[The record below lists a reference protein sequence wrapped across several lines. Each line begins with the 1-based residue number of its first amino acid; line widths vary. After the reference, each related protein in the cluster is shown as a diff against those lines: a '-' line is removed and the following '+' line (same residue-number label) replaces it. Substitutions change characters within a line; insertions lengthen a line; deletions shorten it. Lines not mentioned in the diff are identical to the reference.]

1 MKRTPLA
8 ERVLPDYTR
17 GEELCNMITHIVG
30 GALAILALVLCPI
43 VGARHHDAYAVV
55 SGTVYGFCMLLL
67 YTMSSIYHGLYPR
80 LKAKKVFQVLDHCS
94 IFILIAGTYMP
105 IALVPLR
112 MYNPALGWSLFGIIW
127 FLALLGITLNAIDLK
142 KFDRFSM
149 ICYLVM
155 GWCVVLRIDLIYRL
169 IGPAGFALLL
179 SGGIAYTLGAV
190 LYALGKKRRYM
201 HSAFHVFTVIGSLLH
216 FLCILLYI
224 L

>member
-8 ERVLPDYTR
+8 ERVLPSYTR

-127 FLALLGITLNAIDLK
+127 LFALIGITLNAIDLK
-142 KFDRFSM
+142 KYDRFSM

-155 GWCVVLRIDLIYRL
+155 GWCVVLRIDLISRL
-169 IGPAGFALLL
+169 IRPAGFALLL

>member
-8 ERVLPDYTR
+8 ERILPDYTR

-43 VGARHHDAYAVV
+43 AGARHHDAYAVV

-112 MYNPALGWSLFGIIW
+112 MYNPVLGWSLFGIIW
-127 FLALLGITLNAIDLK
+127 LFALLGITLNAIDLK
-142 KFDRFSM
+142 KYDRFSM

-155 GWCVVLRIDLIYRL
+155 GWCVILRIDLIYRL

-179 SGGIAYTLGAV
+179 SGGVAYTLGAI

>member
-8 ERVLPDYTR
+8 ERVLPSYTR

-127 FLALLGITLNAIDLK
+127 LFALIGITLNAIDLK
-142 KFDRFSM
+142 KYDRFSM

>member
-8 ERVLPDYTR
+8 ERILPDYTR

-43 VGARHHDAYAVV
+43 AGARHHDAYAVV

-127 FLALLGITLNAIDLK
+127 LFALLGITLNAIDLK
-142 KFDRFSM
+142 KYDRFSM

-155 GWCVVLRIDLIYRL
+155 GWCVILRIDLIYRL

-179 SGGIAYTLGAV
+179 SGGVAYTLGAI

-216 FLCILLYI
+216 FLCSLLYI